1 MNRKFLYTAWSVL
14 FILCAAFGFVPER
27 SGPVQALLTVLSLL
41 FFLPPFLLLYQ
52 AEEKTRVL
60 VGRLSALSLGIT
72 LAVLVLNIAFAARS
86 TAVGDFLHGVLT
98 VVSAP
103 MLCCGSWAVS
113 LFLWACLLVWA
124 KPWKKYKKE

>member
-1 MNRKFLYTAWSVL
+1 MNRKILYTAWAVL

-27 SGPVQALLTVLSLL
+27 SGPVQALLTVVSIL
-41 FFLPPFLLLYQ
+41 FFLPPALLLYR
-52 AEEKTRVL
+52 AEGNTRKT
-60 VGRLSALSLGIT
+60 VGIFSALSLGAT
-72 LAVLVLNIAFAARS
+72 LALLVLNIVFAARS

-124 KPWKKYKKE
+124 KPWKR

>member
-1 MNRKFLYTAWSVL
+1 MNRKILYTAWAVL

-27 SGPVQALLTVLSLL
+27 SGPVQAMLTVLSIL
-41 FFLPPFLLLYQ
+41 FFLPPALLLYR
-52 AEEKTRVL
+52 AEGKTRKT
-60 VGRLSALSLGIT
+60 VGIFSAVSLGAT
-72 LAVLVLNIAFAARS
+72 LALLVLNIVFAARS
-86 TAVGDFLHGVLT
+86 TAVGDLLHGVLT

-124 KPWKKYKKE
+124 KPWKR

>member
-1 MNRKFLYTAWSVL
+1 MNRKILYTAWAVL

-27 SGPVQALLTVLSLL
+27 SGPVQALLTVVSIL
-41 FFLPPFLLLYQ
+41 FFLPPALLLYR
-52 AEEKTRVL
+52 AKGNTRKT
-60 VGRLSALSLGIT
+60 VGIFSALSLGAT
-72 LAVLVLNIAFAARS
+72 LALLVLNIVFAARS

-124 KPWKKYKKE
+124 KPWKR